1 MYWITPPVQPGKPM
15 PKMEPM
21 LASATE
27 VSTPSSKQR
36 TVSSASEKSIRSCM
50 SMNGTSAS
58 GLAKCSRS
66 PGHSPVRLPSS
77 PYS

>member
-1 MYWITPPVQPGKPM
+1 MPM
-15 PKMEPM
+15 MDPM

-27 VSTPSSKQR
+27 MRTFSSRQR
-36 TVSSASEKSIRSCM
+36 TLSSASEKSIRSFM
-50 SMNGTSAS
+50 SSKGTSAS

-66 PGHSPVRLPSS
+66 PGHSPARLPSS